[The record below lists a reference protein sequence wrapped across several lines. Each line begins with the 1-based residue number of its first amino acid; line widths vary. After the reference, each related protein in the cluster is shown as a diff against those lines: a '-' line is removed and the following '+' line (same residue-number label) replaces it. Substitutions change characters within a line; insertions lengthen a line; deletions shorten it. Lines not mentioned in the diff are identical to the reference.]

1 MLVEA
6 PAMDSVIGRSAVV
19 LDLAARKPCCV
30 STKLKPNWRYG
41 RMSRSRT
48 LIAGERRDIGLYE
61 DPCVLGLPGLG
72 MAMMMALRQMA
83 GMFAWAIERLKR

>member
-1 MLVEA
+1 M
-6 PAMDSVIGRSAVV
+6 I
-19 LDLAARKPCCV
+19 
-30 STKLKPNWRYG
+30 
-41 RMSRSRT
+41 RSRT